1 MGREGSPRGGKTGG
15 GGKQRGLAGREKRRA
30 RQLLH
35 GAQADGRSLSVA
47 VNQKMRQ
54 GDIHLLALLVV
65 CGVLGRASMGF
76 HQHAGH
82 AGLGAVAVGEAQV
95 AVRAVGERLDM
106 VAQRIQALHGLL
118 LQVQLGLAQRSVAR
132 AADFQAVG
140 IVLIAAVPVVGIH
153 DQGGPQCSEQARHGA
168 RFRLGEHAPVAVEVG
183 MDSVQAR
190 ALLRAVRVDH
200 RDNIQSDMAQVG
212 TEGRVSALGGLRNQM
227 EQSFRGGRLIAM
239 LAAHN
244 QKAHSLGRGHMGVA
258 QAHQPE
264 RSPMHR
270 LSRRGKSN
278 PGRTGRLR
286 AQLHS
291 HLAIRRDRGRGRLHR
306 RVADQTK
313 QQKQRRNEAHKL
325 ISVQIVSQCT
335 NS

>member
-1 MGREGSPRGGKTGG
+1 MGRGGSPRGGKTGG

-35 GAQADGRSLSVA
+35 GAQAGGRSLSVA

-54 GDIHLLALLVV
+54 GNIHLLALLVV
-65 CGVLGRASMGF
+65 CRILGRAGMGF
-76 HQHAGH
+76 HQQAGH

-95 AVRAVGERLDM
+95 AVRAISKRLNM
-106 VAQRIQALHGLL
+106 VAQGIQALHGLL
-118 LQVQLGLAQRSVAR
+118 LQVQLGLAQRSIAR

-153 DQGGPQCSEQARHGA
+153 DQGGPQCSEQASHSTG
-168 RFRLGEHAPVAVEVG
+168 LGLCEHAPVAIEVG

-200 RDNIQSDMAQVG
+200 RDNIQGDMAQVG
-212 TEGRVSALGGLRNQM
+212 AEGRVSALGGLRNQM

-239 LAAHN
+239 LAAQD

-270 LSRRGKSN
+270 LPRRGKSN
-278 PGRTGRLR
+278 PGRTGRLH
-286 AQLHS
+286 AQLHG
-291 HLAIRRDRGRGRLHR
+291 HLAIRRDRGTIRCDRGRRCLHAGS
-306 RVADQTK
+306 AD
-313 QQKQRRNEAHKL
+313 
-325 ISVQIVSQCT
+325 
-335 NS
+335 